1 MAAVPRVRNDAA
13 LAQPLTASLRA
24 SASPR
29 ENVPS
34 ELPYLRLIYTYVET
48 PIGAILIAGDE
59 TAIVEIHF
67 AGAEPQPD
75 WTRHPA
81 ALREAANQ
89 LRAYFAGE
97 RQTFDLPLAPRGTE
111 FQQSV
116 WSALQKI
123 PYGETTTYS
132 TIAERIGRPAA
143 IRAVGAANGA
153 NPIPIVIPCHR
164 VIGASGSLTGFGGGL
179 DVKRQLLAME
189 ARVAGQT
196 LF

>member
-1 MAAVPRVRNDAA
+1 
-13 LAQPLTASLRA
+13 
-24 SASPR
+24 
-29 ENVPS
+29 
-34 ELPYLRLIYTYVET
+34 LIYTYVDT
-48 PIGAILIAGDE
+48 PIGSILIVGDE

-67 AGAEPQPD
+67 AGAEPESD

-143 IRAVGAANGA
+143 VRAVGAANGA

>member
-1 MAAVPRVRNDAA
+1 M
-13 LAQPLTASLRA
+13 LR
-24 SASPR
+24 
-29 ENVPS
+29 
-34 ELPYLRLIYTYVET
+34 YTFTDT
-48 PIGAILIAGDE
+48 PIGAILIAGEGD
-59 TAIVEIHF
+59 AIVETYF
-67 AGAEPQPD
+67 AGAKPKPD
-75 WTRHPA
+75 WIRDDD

-97 RQTFDLPLAPRGTE
+97 SRNFDLPLAPRGTE

-116 WSALQKI
+116 WNALQQI

-143 IRAVGAANGA
+143 VRAVGAANGA

-164 VIGASGSLTGFGGGL
+164 VIGANGSMTGFGGGI
-179 DVKRQLLAME
+179 DVKRQLLALE

>member
-1 MAAVPRVRNDAA
+1 
-13 LAQPLTASLRA
+13 
-24 SASPR
+24 
-29 ENVPS
+29 
-34 ELPYLRLIYTYVET
+34 LIYTYVDT
-48 PIGAILIAGDE
+48 PIGSILIAGDE

-164 VIGASGSLTGFGGGL
+164 VIGASGGLTGFGGGL
-179 DVKRQLLAME
+179 PVKRWLLDHE
-189 ARVAGQT
+189 ARLAGKR